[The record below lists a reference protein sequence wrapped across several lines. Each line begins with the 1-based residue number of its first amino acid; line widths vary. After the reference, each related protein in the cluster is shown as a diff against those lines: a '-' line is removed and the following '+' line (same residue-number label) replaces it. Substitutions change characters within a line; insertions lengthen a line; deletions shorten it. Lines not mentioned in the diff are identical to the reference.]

1 MYDIEYMVWMTVM
14 GKKAAGSEITTTVA
28 GQANEKK
35 V

>member
-1 MYDIEYMVWMTVM
+1 MNERN
-14 GKKAAGSEITTTVA
+14 GNKAAGSEITTTVA